1 MARVKFT
8 NSKFHSTKNEISSE
22 SETDFDHLLEE
33 DFLIKEK
40 KIPAMKHKKK
50 RPRIVR

>member
-1 MARVKFT
+1 MARAKFT

-22 SETDFDHLLEE
+22 TDFDHLLEE
-33 DFLIKEK
+33 DFLIKGK